1 MSIEVITILMVG
13 SLLVL
18 LLLGVPMAF
27 ALGFVAVAFAYTF
40 FGWNAIQLI
49 ASRIYGF
56 VNVYVLLAVPMFL
69 LMASIMDR
77 SGVAR
82 DMYDAMSVWAGGLPG
97 GIAVMTLFAA
107 VFMAATTGI
116 IGGEII
122 LLGLVALPQMLRLGY
137 NKDLA
142 IG

>member
-56 VNVYVLLAVPMFL
+56 VNVYVLVSVPMFL
-69 LMASIMDR
+69 MMASIMDK
-77 SGVAR
+77 SGVAE
-82 DMYDAMSVWAGGLPG
+82 DLYNAMSGWAGGMPG
-97 GIAVMTLFAA
+97 GVAQMTLVAA
-107 VFMAATTGI
+107 VLKAGWA
-116 IGGEII
+116 
-122 LLGLVALPQMLRLGY
+122 LVQRLRG
-137 NKDLA
+137 
-142 IG
+142 